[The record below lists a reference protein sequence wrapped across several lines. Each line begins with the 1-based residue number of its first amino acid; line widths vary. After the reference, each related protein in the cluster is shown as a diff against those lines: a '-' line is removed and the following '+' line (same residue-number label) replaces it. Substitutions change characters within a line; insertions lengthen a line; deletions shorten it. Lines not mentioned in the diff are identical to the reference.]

1 MCFKENEPVLKQHLY
16 SVRQKL
22 QSTLT
27 ISSSTHTC
35 GHSRGGGTSLTCG
48 GALVCLELGLMRAV
62 KWGQQLKRSVNTLFE
77 SCPPPPS
84 EFTSPSS
91 NNGLPFSPH
100 PPPRLRSTPLI
111 VTNFHLQNAFLF
123 GLSLGM
129 SSPSL
134 PKWTR
139 IYIKHEWTQERRD
152 GESF

>member
-77 SCPPPPS
+77 SCPPHQNSLHPLQIMDFPS
-84 EFTSPSS
+84 HHTPNRHKFPLTKCFPLRPLSRHELPQSPQVDK
-91 NNGLPFSPH
+91 NIH
-100 PPPRLRSTPLI
+100 
-111 VTNFHLQNAFLF
+111 
-123 GLSLGM
+123 
-129 SSPSL
+129 
-134 PKWTR
+134 
-139 IYIKHEWTQERRD
+139 
-152 GESF
+152 

>member
-77 SCPPPPS
+77 SCPPPHQNSLHPLQIMDFPS
-84 EFTSPSS
+84 HHT
-91 NNGLPFSPH
+91 
-100 PPPRLRSTPLI
+100 PPPTQYTPNRHKFPLTKCFPLRPLSR
-111 VTNFHLQNAFLF
+111 HELPQ
-123 GLSLGM
+123 
-129 SSPSL
+129 SPQVD
-134 PKWTR
+134 KN
-139 IYIKHEWTQERRD
+139 IH
-152 GESF
+152 